1 MTEAHQWHT
10 KEVALIEKEL
20 RTSKRG
26 LSQEEADKR
35 LIDYGVN
42 EIRTE
47 KGISPFEI
55 LLFQFKDA
63 LILLLLFA
71 AGTSVFL
78 GEITDSIVIS
88 AIVIVSVSLGF
99 VQEYRAEKAA
109 EALKKLVSPIATV
122 IRDGSEK
129 QIDAK
134 NLIPGDVLKVIS
146 GDRITGDIRLFKVD
160 SLQIDESPLTG
171 ESTSVE
177 KDVFTLKA
185 GIPLADRVNMAY
197 SGTVVTYG
205 RGLGIVV
212 ATGMNSEFGKIAGM
226 LHGIKEEKTP
236 LQKRMEEIGKW
247 LIAVSVLVVTIVS
260 GLGIVRGYEL
270 FEMFLWGVSLA
281 VAAVPEALPAVVTG
295 SLAIGM
301 RKMAEKKAIVK
312 RLPAVE
318 TLGST
323 TVICSDKTGT
333 LTKGEMTVK
342 RIYYSGRV
350 FNISGTGYSPEGE
363 VENVEML
370 KKSNLAKIAV
380 LCNDSRLIEENH
392 NYRIKGQPTEGAL
405 LIMAIKLGESP
416 DKIRK
421 EYPEIAAIPFSSKRK
436 RMTTIHQQKNGKK
449 LAAVKGAPEIILKL
463 CNWILED
470 GKVKILDQKRRKQIL
485 NINNEM
491 ASQALRIIALAYRE
505 LSPGLKRCT
514 EECEKGLI
522 FVGLTGMIDPPRE
535 EVNDSIKKCE
545 KAGIR
550 VIMITGDNRLTALAI
565 AKELGIALKDEA
577 IDGHEI
583 SKLTKDE
590 LSRYLDFVNVYA
602 RVSPEHKMK
611 IVRILKDKGEIV
623 AVTGDGVNDAP
634 ALKKSDIGVAM
645 GITGTEVSK
654 EAADMVLMDDNFTT
668 IVSAIEGGRGTFD
681 NIKKYLSFLLSS
693 NTGEILIMFIAG
705 IIGLPLPLI
714 ALQILWVNLVT
725 DGLPAIALGV
735 DPPEPDIMERKPRS
749 SRESVFDLSVKSII
763 FTVGI
768 LMAISSLIVF
778 QWYLRNPLYDLKK
791 AQTMVFTIIVMF
803 EILNALN
810 CRSLRFSLT
819 KIDPFRNRYLLIA
832 VISSVILQLLVI
844 YVPSLNS
851 IFNTKGLDFNDWL
864 IVIIASIPSIL
875 GVEVMKILVGKYQ
888 KN

>member
-1 MTEAHQWHT
+1 
-10 KEVALIEKEL
+10 
-20 RTSKRG
+20 
-26 LSQEEADKR
+26 
-35 LIDYGVN
+35 
-42 EIRTE
+42 
-47 KGISPFEI
+47 
-55 LLFQFKDA
+55 
-63 LILLLLFA
+63 
-71 AGTSVFL
+71 
-78 GEITDSIVIS
+78 
-88 AIVIVSVSLGF
+88 
-99 VQEYRAEKAA
+99 
-109 EALKKLVSPIATV
+109 
-122 IRDGSEK
+122 
-129 QIDAK
+129 
-134 NLIPGDVLKVIS
+134 
-146 GDRITGDIRLFKVD
+146 
-160 SLQIDESPLTG
+160 
-171 ESTSVE
+171 
-177 KDVFTLKA
+177 
-185 GIPLADRVNMAY
+185 
-197 SGTVVTYG
+197 
-205 RGLGIVV
+205 
-212 ATGMNSEFGKIAGM
+212 
-226 LHGIKEEKTP
+226 
-236 LQKRMEEIGKW
+236 GKW
-247 LIAVSVLVVTIVS
+247 LIAISVLVVTVVT

-342 RIYYSGRV
+342 KIYYNEKV

-363 VENVEML
+363 VENIEIL
-370 KKSNLAKIAV
+370 RKSNLAKIAI
-380 LCNDSRLIEENH
+380 LCNDSRLIKENH
-392 NYRIKGQPTEGAL
+392 NFQIKGQPTEGAL
-405 LIMAIKLGESP
+405 LVMAIKLGESP
-416 DKIRK
+416 DKIRSA
-421 EYPEIAAIPFSSKRK
+421 YPEIAAIPFSSKRK
-436 RMTTIHQQKNGKK
+436 RMTTIHQQENGKK
-449 LAAVKGAPEIILKL
+449 LAAVKGAPEIMLKL
-463 CNWILED
+463 CNWILDD

-491 ASQALRIIALAYRE
+491 ASQALRVIALAYRE
-505 LSPGLKRCT
+505 LPPELKRCT

-522 FVGLTGMIDPPRE
+522 FVGLTGMIDPPRK
-535 EVNDSIKKCE
+535 EVKDSIKECE

-550 VIMITGDNRLTALAI
+550 VIMITGDNKLTALAI

-577 IDGHEI
+577 IDGYEI

-611 IVRILKDKGEIV
+611 IVQILKDKGEIV

-645 GITGTEVSK
+645 GITGTEVTK

-668 IVSAIEGGRGTFD
+668 IVSAIESGRGTFD

-749 SRESVFDLSVKSII
+749 SRESVFDLGVKSII

-768 LMAISSLIVF
+768 LMAISALIVF
-778 QWYLRNPLYDLKK
+778 HWYLRNPLHDLIK

-803 EILNALN
+803 EMLNAFN
-810 CRSLRFSLT
+810 CRSLRYSLT
-819 KIDPFRNRYLLIA
+819 KIDPFKNRYLLIA
-832 VISSVILQLLVI
+832 VISSISLQLLVI
-844 YVPSLNS
+844 YLPSLNI
-851 IFNTKGLDFNDWL
+851 IFNTKALNFNDWL
-864 IVIIASIPSIL
+864 IVIIASIPAIL
-875 GVEVMKILVGKYQ
+875 GVEIMKAFFGKYQ